1 MSMLNHFFDYKPE
14 VLALDEKA
22 LALCQPYF
30 KQMEDIRDY
39 NQLKMLKA
47 FADTQMS
54 STDMLGTT
62 GYGLWDSGRAK
73 LEQIFAEVMGAEDAL
88 VRSQF
93 QSGTHT
99 LAVALF
105 GLLRA
110 GDTLLAATGRP
121 YDTLEGVIGLDGKG
135 KGTGTLMDYG
145 IRYDEAPL
153 KDDFTPDYELIAQKA
168 PGAKVCHIQRS
179 RGYLQRNAFDL
190 DTIRRVAD
198 TARAANPDI
207 IVFVD
212 NCYGEFTQKEE
223 PCQAGADLVVGSL
236 IKNPGGGIAPHRR
249 LHRRPERPRGAVRL
263 PSERPRPR
271 QRAGLHPR
279 DAPRYVS
286 GLLLRPRRGLRGHQD
301 GHLCPVSAGA
311 GGQKAHPPLLR
322 GPQRHRHLL

>member
-22 LALCQPYF
+22 MELCQPYF
-30 KQMEDIRDY
+30 RHMEEIRDY

-62 GYGLWDSGRAK
+62 GYGLWDTGRAK

-135 KGTGTLMDYG
+135 NIDMDFLYS
-145 IRYDEAPL
+145 
-153 KDDFTPDYELIAQKA
+153 KVPDLQFLIQLFLLQQYFL
-168 PGAKVCHIQRS
+168 VLQLLRF
-179 RGYLQRNAFDL
+179 YLQSKF
-190 DTIRRVAD
+190 
-198 TARAANPDI
+198 
-207 IVFVD
+207 
-212 NCYGEFTQKEE
+212 
-223 PCQAGADLVVGSL
+223 
-236 IKNPGGGIAPHRR
+236 
-249 LHRRPERPRGAVRL
+249 LHLRESRI
-263 PSERPRPR
+263 SF
-271 QRAGLHPR
+271 QF
-279 DAPRYVS
+279 
-286 GLLLRPRRGLRGHQD
+286 LLLQ
-301 GHLCPVSAGA
+301 AY
-311 GGQKAHPPLLR
+311 
-322 GPQRHRHLL
+322 PQFLF